1 MMKRARPEASGIA
14 AGAPLPP
21 LGRASR
27 FACEGGRELFRL
39 PSSDEAAARRL
50 LGFGEASIGGF
61 TLGGVDDEGV
71 WVVRR
76 KLGTSLAELVRE
88 RKGPWPWR
96 EALGITL
103 AVAEGLAAC
112 EKASLFPGP
121 LSLEGVHVDDEGAVV
136 VAAPRLV
143 GAILGAQEGGGSRGG
158 TAEISPRWTPPE
170 QAAGAVWD
178 SAANRYVLGLLLYRL
193 LAGEHPFA
201 GAGLRHALDE
211 AAQREAP
218 PFVDAVARALPTG
231 LQSLCLR
238 LLDPDPARRPDRAV
252 TLTQELG
259 RFLRGESAEAAAPRP
274 ARDRK
279 PAETRARKADEPTGV
294 PAERPAP
301 TQRAATAGKPIPAK
315 NAWISAGLPIGAG
328 LLVAALAFSRLAPA
342 PAEAPKQE
350 IAPLTPI
357 STVGTTSEACAS
369 CHPRQAAEWRR
380 SVMAHSVKSPLF
392 NGLESLIEEQVGRDE
407 DCPNGAGILRRVNA
421 STACR
426 NRQSGVAVTGSG
438 GEHWCVNCHS
448 PAEKIERPLPA
459 WDGRVGGDPATRKP
473 VRDLLGAQGIEGISC
488 VFCHTVHGPVGGR
501 GGGRSGYEGNPTWT
515 SFVTGAVFPARPED
529 NRGLFGIANSGYE
542 LRNEELFL
550 ENSRAPRPIASASAG
565 SPDNVDPL
573 VHRRPSESANA
584 YLRTSEFCGSCHDVR
599 LFGSDV
605 LGVQKGEHFKRLRNA
620 YSEWAAWARDE
631 ERRGKT
637 PATCQDCHMSTYPGV
652 CEPGSPASGEAEP
665 ECPPGSHFV
674 ARAPGVFP
682 TGRSADNSPKA
693 TNVSTHYFSG
703 VDLPLSDEFPNSLV
717 DETTIDA
724 HGIPLGA
731 RRRRDLLLRHTFRFE
746 IDGARRGGAGIEIPI
761 VVENV
766 GAGHRVPAGFSQ
778 EREFWVHLV
787 VRDRDGSVVY
797 EVGRVGRPDEDLHDK
812 TFVRVNTNPSSLD
825 ERGRPIGLFGADVRD
840 GVDVPRWSPPPERGG
855 TSFRGKGL
863 VNFQNGFLRCVRCI
877 GVIGPDGRC
886 EPGPGQGFFR
896 ADRFD
901 DGDYDID
908 TGECRSNLSL
918 DHALFETYFPVGAL
932 DASRGQV
939 RGPDA
944 IVDTRSLPPN
954 VPIRFTYDLDAGA
967 RRGPFRVEAR
977 LLFRA
982 FPPFLIRAF
991 AAYEREQSRRGLRPN
1006 GPNVTEDMLRRLEI
1020 VELARADVEVP

>member
-1 MMKRARPEASGIA
+1 MMKRGRPEAHEIVP
-14 AGAPLPP
+14 GAPLPP

-39 PSSDEAAARRL
+39 PASDEAAARRL
-50 LGFGEASIGGF
+50 LGFGDASVGGF
-61 TLGGVDDEGV
+61 SLGGVDDEGV
-71 WVVRR
+71 WIVRR
-76 KLGTSLAELVRE
+76 PFGTNLAELART
-88 RKGPWPWR
+88 RKGPWPFR
-96 EALGITL
+96 EALAVAL

-121 LSLEGVHVDDEGAVV
+121 LSLEAVYVDEEGAVV

-143 GAILGAQEGGGSRGG
+143 GAILGAPEGGSHRGS
-158 TAEISPRWTPPE
+158 AEISPRWTPPE
-170 QAAGAVWD
+170 QAAGAIWD

-201 GAGLRHALDE
+201 GAGLRHALEE
-211 AAQREAP
+211 ATQREAP
-218 PFVDAVARALPTG
+218 PFLDKVARELPTG
-231 LQSLCLR
+231 LQSLALR
-238 LLDPDPARRPDRAV
+238 LLDPDPARRPDKSLPIA
-252 TLTQELG
+252 QDLG
-259 RFLRGESAEAAAPRP
+259 RYLRGEGPRVVVP
-274 ARDRK
+274 RATRDRK
-279 PAETRARKADEPTGV
+279 PVEP
-294 PAERPAP
+294 R
-301 TQRAATAGKPIPAK
+301 AGKAESTGAPAARAPGASPGRTSPPRK
-315 NAWISAGLPIGAG
+315 NWASAGLPIGAG
-328 LLVAALAFSRLAPA
+328 VLVAAFAFSRLAPA
-342 PAEAPKQE
+342 PVETPKQE
-350 IAPLTPI
+350 IAPSVPI
-357 STVGTTSEACAS
+357 TATGTTSEACAS

-407 DCPNGAGILRRVNA
+407 DCPNGAGILRRANA
-421 STACR
+421 TTACR
-426 NRQSGVAVTGSG
+426 NQQNGLPVTGSG

-459 WDGRVGGDPATRKP
+459 WEGRAGGDPSTRKP

-488 VFCHTVHGPVGGR
+488 VFCHSVHGPVGPR
-501 GGGRSGYEGNPTWT
+501 GGGRGYEGNPTWT

-529 NRGLFGIANSGYE
+529 NRGLFGIGNSGYD

-550 ENSRAPRPIASASAG
+550 DPSRAPRPVPSAG
-565 SPDNVDPL
+565 LGASTTVDPI
-573 VHRRPSESANA
+573 VHRRPTESASA

-599 LFGSDV
+599 LFGTDV
-605 LGVQKGEHFKRLRNA
+605 LGAQKGEHFKRLRNA
-620 YSEWAAWARDE
+620 YSEWASWARDE

-637 PATCQDCHMSTYPGV
+637 PATCQDCHMSSYPGI
-652 CEPGSPASGEAEP
+652 CQPGAPASGEAEP

-682 TGRSADNSPKA
+682 TGRTADNSPA
-693 TNVSTHYFSG
+693 STDVSTHYFSG
-703 VDLPLSDEFPNSLV
+703 VDLPLSSEFPSSLV
-717 DETTIDA
+717 DETTIDV

-746 IDGARRGGAGIEIPI
+746 IDGARRGGAGLEIPI

-787 VRDRDGSVVY
+787 VRDRDGGIVY
-797 EVGRVGRPDEDLHDK
+797 EVGRVGRPDEDLRDK
-812 TFVRVNTNPSSLD
+812 IFERVNTNPSSID
-825 ERGRPIGLFGADVRD
+825 ERGRPVGLFGADVRD
-840 GVDVPRWSPPPERGG
+840 GPDAPRWSPPPERGG

-863 VNFQNGFLRCVRCI
+863 ANFQNGFLRCVRCI

-932 DASRGQV
+932 DATRGFV

-967 RRGPFRVEAR
+967 RRGPFAVEAR

-991 AAYEREQSRRGLRPN
+991 AAYEREQARRGLRPG

-1020 VELARADVEVP
+1020 VELSRTLVEVP